1 MAEDSK
7 NAAEG
12 AAQMARPLLAYRC
25 PAGFDTAEEL
35 CRAFRTLLGEAAPG
49 HALRR
54 LGEEEAMPALRDSD
68 LYVALAAERHGAQS
82 LTARIEW
89 REGTDTETVTGP
101 EISLDSSDTA
111 LRPSMYPGFL
121 RELWSL
127 SAPPALGDPAE

>member
-12 AAQMARPLLAYRC
+12 PAQMARPLLAYRC
-25 PAGFDTAEEL
+25 PAGFDATEEL

-54 LGEEEAMPALRDSD
+54 LGDSEPVPALRDSD
-68 LYVALAAERHGAQS
+68 LYVALAAERHGAHS

-89 REGTDTETVTGP
+89 REGTDNETVTGP

>member
-12 AAQMARPLLAYRC
+12 AQVARPLLAYRC
-25 PAGFDTAEEL
+25 PAGFDAAEEL

-54 LGEEEAMPALRDSD
+54 LGDSEPVPALRDSD
-68 LYVALAAERHGAQS
+68 LYVALAAERRGAHS

-89 REGTDTETVTGP
+89 REGKDAESVTGP